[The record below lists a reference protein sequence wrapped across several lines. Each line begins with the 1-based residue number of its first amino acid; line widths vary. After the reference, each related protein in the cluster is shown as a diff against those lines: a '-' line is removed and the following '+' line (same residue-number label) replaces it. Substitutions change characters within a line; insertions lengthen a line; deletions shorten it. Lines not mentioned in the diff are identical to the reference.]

1 MTGQKLYVK
10 QLNSD
15 TAQHDIVFGSME
27 CKVMDDINV
36 VAWAY
41 NSVNGRIQLL
51 NHISLPCKF
60 QGSSNLLWKTRLYQT
75 LPSLKL
81 T

>member
-1 MTGQKLYVK
+1 
-10 QLNSD
+10 
-15 TAQHDIVFGSME
+15 
-27 CKVMDDINV
+27 MDDINV